1 MEKLGNH
8 RGNFNIKEWML
19 FQTSYQTITS
29 ATQPSHNEIV
39 IIGEVFGSFLRASY
53 SLRFFIPEQVS
64 NTNSKTS
71 ASYLTKQIA
80 FDLHVRAKR
89 GQFNRI
95 FLNYWCDIQERFYGF
110 GVQYSVWNVKGRRIP
125 IVVSEQGIGRGTE
138 PITTFLNLF
147 ADGAGGDWSTT
158 YAPKPYYL
166 TNLNRSLMLE
176 NPEIS
181 FFDLR
186 EDDSV
191 AVEVWSDR
199 VRGRILYG
207 NGMLDII
214 SELTEYTGRMQPLP
228 DWTQEGAIIGLQGG
242 SAKVKEKIDLILNND
257 MEIKV
262 GGIWLQDW
270 VGLRHSFDGDR
281 LRWNWK
287 LDKDYYPDWQSMITE
302 LRNRNIRTL
311 VYVSPFLSDPA
322 KITRSNRS
330 TFLHAVQN
338 NYFVK
343 NRHGAIYKMISG
355 SIEFCMIDLTNP
367 LARQWIKDI
376 IKSELIINA
385 GASGWMADF
394 GEYLP
399 FDALLFDG
407 RSGAQYHNLY
417 PEEWGRINAEAVAE
431 AEHEMNLNRE
441 IMFFSR
447 SGWMRAPAHI
457 SLFWLGDQMVSWDGC
472 DGLQSTILASL
483 TSGLSG
489 HSLVHSDIGGQTSHI
504 TPFYRLVRSEELLLR
519 WIEISAFGSAV
530 FRTHVGLSISPLN
543 AQIYSSQRI
552 LNHFAHFSQI
562 FHALKPYRQQL
573 MREAAEKGWPL
584 IRSMAA
590 HYAYDEKTWDVAYQ
604 YLFGSELI
612 VAPII
617 ETASSFK
624 EKVSLA
630 ARNNGDFSDY
640 GVAGV
645 RIYVPAKSAWVH
657 TWTGEQV
664 EGGEKGREMFVESP
678 LKFPAVF
685 YRKGSKLNSV
695 FQNMGIR
702 LLHCPEEENPK
713 RACISKIINI
723 P

>member
-1 MEKLGNH
+1 M
-8 RGNFNIKEWML
+8 
-19 FQTSYQTITS
+19 
-29 ATQPSHNEIV
+29 
-39 IIGEVFGSFLRASY
+39 
-53 SLRFFIPEQVS
+53 
-64 NTNSKTS
+64 
-71 ASYLTKQIA
+71 
-80 FDLHVRAKR
+80 
-89 GQFNRI
+89 
-95 FLNYWCDIQERFYGF
+95 
-110 GVQYSVWNVKGRRIP
+110 
-125 IVVSEQGIGRGTE
+125 
-138 PITTFLNLF
+138 
-147 ADGAGGDWSTT
+147 
-158 YAPKPYYL
+158 
-166 TNLNRSLMLE
+166 
-176 NPEIS
+176 
-181 FFDLR
+181 
-186 EDDSV
+186 
-191 AVEVWSDR
+191 
-199 VRGRILYG
+199 RGRILYG

-322 KITRSNRS
+322 SDIYDERSFHRSIREITRSNRS

-472 DGLQSTILASL
+472 DGLQSTILASHFRIIGSFSCAL
-483 TSGLSG
+483 RYRRTNVSKFFTSFIIESCLF
-489 HSLVHSDIGGQTSHI
+489 HHLQHI

-630 ARNNGDFSDY
+630 ARNTGDFSDY

-664 EGGEKGREMFVESP
+664 EGGKKGREMFVESP

-713 RACISKIINI
+713 RACLY
-723 P
+723 